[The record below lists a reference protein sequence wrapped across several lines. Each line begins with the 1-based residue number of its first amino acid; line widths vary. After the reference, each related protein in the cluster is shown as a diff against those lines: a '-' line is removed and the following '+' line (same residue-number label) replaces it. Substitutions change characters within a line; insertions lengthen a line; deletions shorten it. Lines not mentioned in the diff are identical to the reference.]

1 LKIGFLSARDPTDR
15 KSWSGLIFYFYNALK
30 SIADEV
36 EYLRLPP
43 SRELQL
49 ATRVVSKMR
58 RVLKVRGD
66 ITQSVP
72 LSMVYGKLYRQ
83 AILASGCD
91 LVFSPAASTEIGY
104 LRSPVPVMYLSD
116 ATFRVMENYYYPLS
130 EVHRITR
137 WEGNHLEKRAIRN
150 SAALIYA
157 SDWAAHSAIEH
168 YGANPDKT
176 NIIPFGANMDDV
188 PARASLSEGSTDG
201 RLRLLFVG
209 RDWERKGGQIAFD
222 ALLALLDRGIDVE
235 LTVIGCT
242 PAGNLAHSS
251 LRLIPHLDKN
261 LPEQRAMLAEF
272 YRTSDIFLLPTRAEC
287 SGVVF
292 CEAGAYGLPIVSTQT
307 GGVPTVVVEGV
318 NGLLLPHS
326 ADGKAYAETVAA
338 LWRDRAAYLKMRH
351 SSRDRYDTTLNWTA
365 WAAKV
370 RPLLERLAL
379 IKQSRSQGEQSP
391 KAQPFH

>member
-1 LKIGFLSARDPTDR
+1 LKIGFLSTRDPADR
-15 KSWSGLIFYFYNALK
+15 KSWSGLNFYFYNALQ

-36 EYLRLPP
+36 EYLKLPP

-49 ATRVVSKMR
+49 AARVVGKMR

-91 LVFSPAASTEIGY
+91 LVFSPAGSTEIGY
-104 LRSPVPVMYLSD
+104 LRSPVPLIYLSD
-116 ATFRVMENYYYPLS
+116 ATFRLMENYYYPLS
-130 EVHRITR
+130 QVHPITR
-137 WEGNHLEKRAIRN
+137 WEGNHLEKRAIRT
-150 SAALIYA
+150 SDALIYA
-157 SDWAAHSAIEH
+157 SDWAARSAIEH
-168 YGANPDKT
+168 YGANPEKI
-176 NIIPFGANMDDV
+176 NIIPFGANMDDI
-188 PARASLSEGSTDG
+188 PDRESLGEGSADG

-222 ALLALLDRGIDVE
+222 ALLALLRQGIDAE

-242 PAGNLAHSS
+242 PGSNLAHPS
-251 LRLIPHLDKN
+251 LRVIPNLNKN
-261 LPEQRAMLAEF
+261 LPEQRAALADF

-307 GGVPTVVVEGV
+307 GGVPTVVVDGT
-318 NGLLLPHS
+318 NGFLLPHNAEATS
-326 ADGKAYAETVAA
+326 YAETIAA
-338 LWRDRAAYLKMRH
+338 LWGNRPAYLKMRL
-351 SSRDRYDTTLNWTA
+351 SSRDRYETVLNWTA
-365 WAAKV
+365 WTDKV
-370 RPLLERLAL
+370 RPLVEHLAAG
-379 IKQSRSQGEQSP
+379 RSTQ
-391 KAQPFH
+391 

>member
-15 KSWSGLIFYFYNALK
+15 KSWSGLIFYFYNALQ

-36 EYLRLPP
+36 EYLKLPP

-49 ATRVVSKMR
+49 AMRVVSKMR

-104 LRSPVPVMYLSD
+104 LRSPVPVVYLSD
-116 ATFRVMENYYYPLS
+116 ATFRLMENYYYPLS
-130 EVHRITR
+130 QVHPITR
-137 WEGNHLEKRAIRN
+137 WEGNHLEKRAILN
-150 SAALIYA
+150 SDVLIYA
-157 SDWAAHSAIEH
+157 SEWAAHSAVEH
-168 YGANPDKT
+168 YGADPGKI

-188 PARASLSEGSTDG
+188 PTRESLGEGSAGG

-209 RDWERKGGQIAFD
+209 RDWDRKGGQIAFD
-222 ALLALLDRGIDVE
+222 ALLALLDRGIDAE
-235 LTVIGCT
+235 LIVIGCT
-242 PAGNLAHSS
+242 PAGNLAHPS
-251 LRLIPHLDKN
+251 LRVIPNLDKN
-261 LPEQRAMLAEF
+261 LPEQRAALAEF

-287 SGVVF
+287 SGIVF
-292 CEAGAYGLPIVSTQT
+292 CEAGAYGLPIVSTHT
-307 GGVPTVVVEGV
+307 GGVPTVVVEGT
-318 NGLLLPHS
+318 NGFLLPHD
-326 ADGKAYAETVAA
+326 AEGKAYAKAIAA
-338 LWRDRAAYLKMRH
+338 LWGDRTAYLKMRQ
-351 SSRDRYDTTLNWTA
+351 SSRDRYESTLNWAA

-370 RPLLERLAL
+370 RRLIERP
-379 IKQSRSQGEQSP
+379 S
-391 KAQPFH
+391 KADFFGTLSKP

>member
-1 LKIGFLSARDPTDR
+1 LKIGFLSTKDPADR
-15 KSWSGLIFYFYNALK
+15 KSWSGLNFYFYNSLQ

-36 EYLRLPP
+36 EYLKLPP

-49 ATRVVSKMR
+49 AARAVGKMR

-72 LSMVYGKLYRQ
+72 LSLVYGKLYRQ

-91 LVFSPAASTEIGY
+91 LVFSPAGSTEIGY
-104 LRSPVPVMYLSD
+104 LRSPVPLIYLSD
-116 ATFRVMENYYYPLS
+116 ATFRLMENYYYPLS
-130 EVHRITR
+130 QMHPITR
-137 WEGNHLEKRAIRN
+137 WAGNHLEKRAIRN
-150 SAALIYA
+150 SDALIYA
-157 SDWAAHSAIEH
+157 SDWAARSTIEH
-168 YGANPDKT
+168 YGANPEKI

-188 PARASLSEGSTDG
+188 PARESLGEGSADG

-222 ALLALLDRGIDVE
+222 ALLALLDRGIDAE

-242 PAGNLAHSS
+242 PGSNLAHPS
-251 LRLIPHLDKN
+251 LRVIPNLDKN
-261 LPEQRAMLAEF
+261 LPDQRAALADF

-292 CEAGAYGLPIVSTQT
+292 CEAGAYGLPIVSTRT
-307 GGVPTVVVEGV
+307 GGVPTVVVDGT
-318 NGLLLPHS
+318 NGFLLPHN
-326 ADGKAYAETVAA
+326 ADGRSYAETIAA
-338 LWRDRAAYLKMRH
+338 LWGNRPAYLKMRH
-351 SSRDRYDTTLNWTA
+351 SSRDRYETVLNWTA

-370 RPLLERLAL
+370 RPLIEQLAAR
-379 IKQSRSQGEQSP
+379 RSIR
-391 KAQPFH
+391 